1 MVTTERLHP
10 IGASAEVELCE
21 GMAKVNRDTN
31 QEASG
36 ERSVHIIIKP
46 QLDVGTDGDQELSQC
61 LPPIM

>member
-1 MVTTERLHP
+1 MVSTERLHP

-21 GMAKVNRDTN
+21 GVAKVNRATN

-46 QLDVGTDGDQELSQC
+46 QLNVGTDRD
-61 LPPIM
+61 